1 MTYSDNLEKLRQAGV
16 IDMTLS
22 FGCMIK
28 SHHNRKPKTWS
39 IEQFTSD
46 VFISNWNKNYYY
58 YSSPVDWERIWKP
71 RYKSDAIEILWHP
84 LTIGRVLRWI
94 EKKEQYNQYTIY
106 DMAEWWRDCDV
117 EASKWWDRIL
127 SILNLRHNK
136 DLPLDDQEN
145 REEIAEFLVSLIK

>member
-1 MTYSDNLEKLRQAGV
+1 MTYSENLEKLRQAGV
-16 IDMTLS
+16 IDITLS

-84 LTIGRVLRWI
+84 LTIGRVLWWI
-94 EKKEQYNQYTIY
+94 EKHFSTFRQLIK
-106 DMAEWWRDCDV
+106 
-117 EASKWWDRIL
+117 KWQVKWLFEDKYCIDERRYKIF
-127 SILNLRHNK
+127 SLRHNK